1 MLTTSRNFYASHQ
14 RNYQPIPITDLRTCL
29 LTEANLK
36 NRDSDN
42 FGKFIKVK
50 QVEVVCL
57 SKSKAVKTIFSLA
70 IPQYPQTALI
80 DNGDKYFVKSVKL
93 TVNITYKF
101 ALYQFLLTSSPFISS
116 SIFIDKKEPSVTSED
131 SLLAIR

>member
-14 RNYQPIPITDLRTCL
+14 RNCQPIPITDLRTCL

-57 SKSKAVKTIFSLA
+57 SESKAVKTIFSLA
-70 IPQYPQTALI
+70 IPQYPQTVLI
-80 DNGDKYFVKSVKL
+80 DKSDKAFVKSVKVA
-93 TVNITYKF
+93 VNIIYKF
-101 ALYQFLLTSSPFISS
+101 ALPHVY
-116 SIFIDKKEPSVTSED
+116 
-131 SLLAIR
+131 